1 MMLFLSHCSH
11 QSHLFTYPHFL
22 HHFIHAPLSRPQT
35 SYVLYESASG
45 YALFELIQHDDIA
58 SLTDEVQASVQDV
71 QRFGRTV
78 KLKAF
83 QPFTSA
89 ENALENI
96 NAVSEHILSDDL
108 KHFLELN
115 LPKVKKAGKGTTLGV
130 IEPALGTV
138 IQETLSFPCKSD
150 ESTREVLRG
159 VRLHFHKYVK
169 ELDGGLLERSQL
181 GLGHSYSRA
190 KVRWSGDRVFG
201 GRESGR

>member
-1 MMLFLSHCSH
+1 MLFLSHCSH